1 MRDTERLFSETPVL
15 RLFFTASVPGALG
28 MLMQSAYSLLDG
40 IFVGHFV
47 SETAFAAINL
57 AMPYVIVCFAFG
69 DLIGFGSA
77 VPISISL
84 GKGEHEQ
91 ANNTFT
97 CACLMNVA
105 FGLVTGLAFLLF
117 APAIMG
123 LMGATGELQE
133 TAALYLRVYAVFLPI
148 TSTCFAADNYL
159 RICGKI
165 RRSLWCNIL
174 LAVTGAALEF
184 YLLGVADLGVGAAAF
199 SYCVA
204 MVVSVVVSMAPFF
217 SGKLDL
223 TFCRPR
229 FSKAIVVE
237 IMRDGLPVFLEN
249 VAGRITSIVLN
260 VALLALGGEEAVS
273 IFGVAIVTETVIV
286 PILYGTLDALQPAIG
301 FNWGA
306 GNRQRVRS
314 LERCCFAAAFVISLV
329 YVAVCCAVPKQIVLI
344 FMPEADPEFLRVG
357 TFAVLAFTVSY
368 LIRWFSLATQSYM
381 VAIGESR
388 LAAIISLAQS
398 FVFPLAA
405 LALLWPLGLT
415 GLWFNMAASSLATSV
430 LAAFVL
436 RHFRRGPSRPAGAD

>member
-123 LMGATGELQE
+123 LMGATGQLQE

-260 VALLALGGEEAVS
+260 VALLALGGEDAVS
-273 IFGVAIVTETVIV
+273 IYGVALFTEGVIV
-286 PILYGTLDALQPAIG
+286 PIIYGAVDSLQPAVG

-306 GNRQRVRS
+306 GKLERVRG
-314 LERCCFAAAFVISLV
+314 LERCCFAASAVLSFV
-329 YVAVCCAVPKQIVLI
+329 YVAVVCALPAEITLVFVPT
-344 FMPEADPEFLRVG
+344 ADADFLEVSV
-357 TFAVLAFTVSY
+357 FAVRVFAVSY
-368 LIRWFSLATQSYM
+368 LLRWISFATQAYM
-381 VAIGESR
+381 VSVGQSR
-388 LAAIISLAQS
+388 LATIVSMGQSL
-398 FVFPLAA
+398 VCPLVV

-415 GLWFNMAASSLATSV
+415 GLWLNMGVSTLATTV
-430 LAAFVL
+430 LSLFVL
-436 RHFRRGPSRPAGAD
+436 SLFRRTARERMVRA